1 MDGSVYKDSFIEIT
15 KDEKGFYLKSFRTG
29 ISVED
34 FNQIIKK
41 FPQIKIKSFFTVKD
55 ILLKAQDEPVL
66 FGEERERITVEVTPD
81 QLKAYLYLN
90 VPEEELDPKNRKL
103 LIEEIVRALAGKQ
116 VVYGINS
123 EVLYGKL
130 ENHKMILIAEGIPPI
145 NGQDS
150 VIRMYEIEG
159 PKPQIIDNDK
169 VNHYEL
175 NLIHHV
181 EAGDWLGERKDPTPG
196 IPGKAVTGKQIDQVP
211 GKMLPLF
218 YDRTSVREEYKD
230 GVTTLYARKSGAVCY
245 KGDSISVYDYL
256 EIKGNVDFKTGNV
269 DFNGYLTVKG
279 TIEDNFA
286 VTADRDIEI
295 MGEYGVGAAN
305 RIDSR
310 DGNIYIRGG
319 IAGQNKAF
327 VRCSKN
333 LYVKYLKDVV
343 VECEGTV
350 YVGFYAMNANI
361 TAKQVIVE
369 GSRGRIVGGKILADY
384 RVESP
389 EIGNRAEIR
398 TIIKIKGFDR
408 NEMKGRLNDITEK
421 LEAAKIKM
429 EKIKQ
434 EIQVYTSAQSLT
446 PEQRAVYAKILDD
459 YAFIRD
465 EVRDYELERRNYIE
479 YLRTPGEGA
488 VIAKTRLHPKVRIEI
503 KDLCEEVFEECL
515 GRTYY
520 YNNHELCVRD

>member
-1 MDGSVYKDSFIEIT
+1 MDGPVYKDSFIEIT

-29 ISVED
+29 MSADD
-34 FNQIIKK
+34 FNKIIKK
-41 FPQIKIKSFFTVKD
+41 FPQIKITSFFTVKD
-55 ILLKAQDEPVL
+55 VLSKVQDEPVL
-66 FGEERERITVEVTPD
+66 FGEEKERVTVEVTPD
-81 QLKAYLYLN
+81 QIKAYLYLN
-90 VPEEELDPKNRKL
+90 VPEADLEPEYRKQL
-103 LIEEIVRALAGKQ
+103 VEEIVNALAEKD

-123 EVLYGKL
+123 GVLYGKL
-130 ENHKMILIAEGIPPI
+130 ENYKKILIAEGIPPI
-145 NGQDS
+145 NGEDS
-150 VIRMYEIEG
+150 VIRLYEIEG
-159 PKPQIIDNDK
+159 PKPQVIDNDK

-175 NLIHHV
+175 NLINHV
-181 EAGDWLGERKDPTPG
+181 EEGDWLGDRKDPIPG
-196 IPGKAVTGKQIDQVP
+196 MPGKAVTGKQINQVP

-218 YDRTSVREEYKD
+218 YDRASVREEYIN

-245 KGDSISVYDYL
+245 KGDSISVYDCL

-269 DFNGYLTVKG
+269 DFSGYLTVKG

-305 RIDSR
+305 KIDSR

-343 VECEGTV
+343 VECDGTV
-350 YVGFYAMNANI
+350 YIGFYAMNANI

-369 GSRGRIVGGKILADY
+369 GSKGRIVGGKITADY
-384 RVESP
+384 RVESA

-398 TIIKIKGFDR
+398 TIVKVKGFDR
-408 NEMKGRLNDITEK
+408 DKMKDQLYYITEK
-421 LEAAKIKM
+421 LETAKKKM
-429 EKIKQ
+429 SKTKQ
-434 EIQVYTSAQSLT
+434 AIQAYNSAQSLT
-446 PEQRAVYAKILDD
+446 PEQRASYAKILDE
-459 YAFIRD
+459 YALTREEI
-465 EVRDYELERRNYIE
+465 RDYELERRNCID
-479 YLRTPGEGA
+479 YLKTPGEGA

-503 KDLCEEVFEECL
+503 KDLSEEIVEESL

-520 YNNHELCVRD
+520 YNNSELCVRD

>member
-1 MDGSVYKDSFIEIT
+1 MNGSVYKDSFVEIT
-15 KDEKGFYLKSFRTG
+15 KDKKGFYLKSFRTG
-29 ISVED
+29 MSVDD
-34 FNQIIKK
+34 FSLIIKK
-41 FPQIKIKSFFTVKD
+41 FPQIKITSFFAVKD
-55 ILLKAQDEPVL
+55 ALSKIQDEPVL
-66 FGEERERITVEVTPD
+66 FGEEKERVIVEVTPD
-81 QLKAYLYLN
+81 QLKAYLCLN
-90 VPEEELDPKNRKL
+90 VSEAELEPENRKR
-103 LIEEIVRALAGKQ
+103 LIEEIVKALAEKQ
-116 VVYGINS
+116 VVYGIKS
-123 EVLYGKL
+123 EVLHGKL
-130 ENHKMILIAEGIPPI
+130 ENDRRILIAEGIAPI
-145 NGQDS
+145 NGRDS
-150 VIRMYEIEG
+150 VIRLYEIEG

-181 EAGDWLGERKDPTPG
+181 EAGAWLGERKDPTPG
-196 IPGKAVTGKQIDQVP
+196 IPGKAVTGKQIDQAP

-218 YDRTSVREEYKD
+218 YDRTSVREEYRD

-245 KGDSISVYDYL
+245 KGDSISVYDCL

-333 LYVKYLKDVV
+333 LYVKYLKDVI

-350 YVGFYAMNANI
+350 YVGFYAMNASI
-361 TAKQVIVE
+361 TAKQVIIE
-369 GSRGRIVGGKILADY
+369 GSRGRIVGGKIVADY

-398 TIIKIKGFDR
+398 TIIKVKGFDR
-408 NEMKGRLNDITEK
+408 GRMKEQLNEITEK
-421 LEAAKIKM
+421 LESARKRM

-434 EIQVYTSAQSLT
+434 EIQSYTSAQMLT
-446 PEQRAVYAKILDD
+446 PEQKASYAKILDE
-459 YAFIRD
+459 YAFIRE

-503 KDLCEEVFEECL
+503 KDLNEEIVEESL

-520 YNNHELCVRD
+520 YNNCELCVRD